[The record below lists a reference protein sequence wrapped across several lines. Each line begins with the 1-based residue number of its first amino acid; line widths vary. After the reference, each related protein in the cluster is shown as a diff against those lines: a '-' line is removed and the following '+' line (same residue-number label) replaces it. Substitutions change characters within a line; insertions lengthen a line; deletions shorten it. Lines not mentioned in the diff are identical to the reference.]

1 MKSNKA
7 LSIFLVGFAFIG
19 ICINI
24 DTGISTA
31 FVKSENSG
39 LIGFLVYKLNE
50 QLIGSRLSID
60 LFFNPFGYLLM
71 LIGIKQLGEKVE
83 KVNRILIAF
92 LLAFAIS
99 VISMLMPLYISDG
112 GFLIKLIV
120 ALYVL
125 EGVALLY
132 GLTSFVKTVK
142 KKVDPYYNMDVG
154 KDLSFAIELFF
165 FAYFIIIIV
174 MFACALDLWFFN
186 ILLYLDYIVMAYSVL
201 YFMYKMKKHNDNL
214 KIFE

>member
-39 LIGFLVYKLNE
+39 LTGFLVYKLNE

-125 EGVALLY
+125 EGVVLLY

>member
-7 LSIFLVGFAFIG
+7 LSIFLVGLAFIG

-39 LIGFLVYKLNE
+39 LTGFLVYKLNE

>member
-7 LSIFLVGFAFIG
+7 LSIFLVGLAFIG

-39 LIGFLVYKLNE
+39 LTGFLVYKLNE
-50 QLIGSRLSID
+50 QLIGSNLSID

-83 KVNRILIAF
+83 KSNRIMTAF

-99 VISMLMPLYISDG
+99 VVSMLVPLYISDG

-120 ALYVL
+120 VLYIL
-125 EGVALLY
+125 EGILLLY
-132 GLTSFVKTVK
+132 GLTNFLQTVK
-142 KKVDPYYNMDVG
+142 KKVDPYYNMDVS
-154 KDLSFAIELFF
+154 KDLGFAIELFF
-165 FAYFIIIIV
+165 FAYFVIIIV
-174 MFACALDLWFFN
+174 MFACALDLWFFD

-201 YFMYKMKKHNDNL
+201 YFMYKMKKHNDTL

>member
-7 LSIFLVGFAFIG
+7 LSIFLVGLAFIG

-31 FVKSENSG
+31 FSKSENGG
-39 LIGFLVYKLNE
+39 LTGFLVYKLNE
-50 QLIGSRLSID
+50 QLIGSKLSVDI
-60 LFFNPFGYLLM
+60 FFDPFGYLLM
-71 LIGIKQLGEKVE
+71 IIGIKQLGEKVDNV
-83 KVNRILIAF
+83 KRIMIALLIG
-92 LLAFAIS
+92 FATS
-99 VISMLMPLYISDG
+99 VISMIIPLYVSDG
-112 GFLIKLIV
+112 ALLIKLIV
-120 ALYVL
+120 ALYIF
-125 EGVALLY
+125 EGIALLY
-132 GLTSFVKTVK
+132 GLTSFVQTVK

-154 KDLSFAIELFF
+154 KDLGFATELFF

>member
-39 LIGFLVYKLNE
+39 LTGFLVYKLNE

-142 KKVDPYYNMDVG
+142 KKIDPYYNMDVG

-214 KIFE
+214 KIF